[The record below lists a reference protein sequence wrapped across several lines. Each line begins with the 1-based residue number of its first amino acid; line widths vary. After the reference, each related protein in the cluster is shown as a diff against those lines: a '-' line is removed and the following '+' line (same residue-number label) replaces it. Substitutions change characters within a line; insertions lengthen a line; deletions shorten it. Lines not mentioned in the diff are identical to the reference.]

1 MRACRAWDPLKGRVP
16 MNRRTFTK
24 TLLAGVGAAA
34 LPEFAFAQAST
45 KRLKIGIT
53 MLIFGAVPRTPENL
67 EPAMK
72 DCSELGYHSFET
84 FASILEDHDKKGTLQ
99 ALVDTYPIPLRSA
112 YVTVNVTDPS
122 RRQEQI
128 AMLQRYA
135 RVLKKYGGSYLVQSC
150 NGPRKGYVFAE
161 HKGNI
166 ISALNDYGKAVND
179 MGLGTGLH
187 QHTGTAVE
195 TKEETYEVMN
205 AVDTRYMHFAPDI
218 GQAQKGGTDAA
229 QLVKD
234 FAKIIDHM
242 HFKDWKGWEHMA
254 GYCPLGEGK
263 VDLTSVLETME
274 KANPS
279 ANIMHELDGS
289 AKMPYTARE
298 TAEISKKYVQ
308 SLGYT
313 FRT

>member
-1 MRACRAWDPLKGRVP
+1 

-24 TLLAGVGAAA
+24 TVLAGLGAAA
-34 LPEFAFAQAST
+34 LPMVPLAQT
-45 KRLKIGIT
+45 PRRLKIGIT
-53 MLIFGAVPRTPENL
+53 MLIWGAVPRTPENL
-67 EPAMK
+67 EPALK
-72 DCSELGYHSFET
+72 DASELGYHAFET
-84 FASILEDHDKKGTLQ
+84 FASILEDYDKKGTLQ
-99 ALVDTYPIPLRSA
+99 PLLDKYPIPLRSA

-122 RRQEQI
+122 QRKEQI

-135 RVLKKYGGSYLVQSC
+135 TVLKKYGGTYLVQSC

-161 HKGNI
+161 HRANI
-166 ISALNDYGKAVND
+166 IAALNEYGKAVTD
-179 MGLGTGLH
+179 MGLRTGLH

-195 TKEETYEVMN
+195 TREETYEVMN

-242 HFKDWKGWEHMA
+242 HFKDFKGWEHMG

-263 VDLTSVLETME
+263 VDLKSVLETME
-274 KANPS
+274 KANPN

-289 AKMPYTARE
+289 ANMPYTPRQ
-298 TAEISKKYVQ
+298 TAEISRKYVQ
-308 SLGYT
+308 SLG
-313 FRT
+313 

>member
-1 MRACRAWDPLKGRVP
+1 

-24 TLLAGVGAAA
+24 TLLTGVGAAA
-34 LPEFAFAQAST
+34 LPAFSYAQT
-45 KRLKIGIT
+45 KKLKMGIT
-53 MLIFGAVPRTPENL
+53 MLIFGANPRSPEKL
-67 EPAMK
+67 EIAMK

-84 FASILEDHDKKGTLQ
+84 FASLLESMDASGTLQ
-99 ALVDTYPIPLRSA
+99 PLLEKYPIPLKSG
-112 YVTVNVTDPS
+112 YTTVNVTDPS
-122 RRQEQI
+122 QRKAEI
-128 AMLQRYA
+128 EKLQRQA
-135 RVLKKYGGSYLVQSC
+135 KIVKKYGGTYLVQSC
-150 NGPRKGYVFAE
+150 NGPRKGYVFEE
-161 HKGNI
+161 HKANI
-166 ISALNDYGKAVND
+166 ISALNEYGKAVTD

-195 TKEETYEVMN
+195 TREETYTIMN

-229 QLVKD
+229 QMVKD

-242 HFKDWKGWEHMA
+242 HLKDFKGWEYMG
-254 GYCPLGEGK
+254 GYCPLGEGL
-263 VDLTSVLETME
+263 VDIKSVLETME
-274 KANPS
+274 AANPE

-289 AKMPYTARE
+289 ANMPYTPRG
-298 TAEISKKYVQ
+298 TADLSKRYLK

>member
-1 MRACRAWDPLKGRVP
+1 

-34 LPEFAFAQAST
+34 FPALPVAQAQ

-53 MLIFGAVPRTPENL
+53 MLIWGAVPRTPENL
-67 EPAMK
+67 EPALK
-72 DCSELGYHSFET
+72 DASELGYHMFET
-84 FASILEDHDKKGTLQ
+84 FASILEDLDKKGTLA
-99 ALVDTYPIPLRSA
+99 ALLEKYPIPLRSA
-112 YVTVNVTDPS
+112 YVTVNVTDPAQ
-122 RRQEQI
+122 RKDQI

-135 RVLKKYGGSYLVQSC
+135 KIVKKYGGSYLVQSA
-150 NGPRKGYVFAE
+150 NGPRTGYVFAE
-161 HKGNI
+161 HKANI
-166 ISALNDYGKAVND
+166 IAALNDYGKAVTD
-179 MGLGTGLH
+179 MGLRTGLH

-195 TKEETYEVMN
+195 TREETYDVMN

-242 HFKDWKGWEHMA
+242 HLKDFSGGEHMG

-263 VDLTSVLETME
+263 VDLKSVLETME
-274 KANPS
+274 KANPN

-289 AKMPYTARE
+289 ANMPYTPRQ
-298 TAEISKKYVQ
+298 TAEISRKYVQ

>member
-1 MRACRAWDPLKGRVP
+1 
-16 MNRRTFTK
+16 MNRRTFTR

-34 LPEFAFAQAST
+34 LPEFAAAQAPA

-53 MLIFGAVPRTPENL
+53 MLIWGAVPRTPENL
-67 EPAMK
+67 EPALK
-72 DCSELGYHSFET
+72 DASELGYYSFET
-84 FASILEDHDKKGTLQ
+84 FASILEDYEKKG
-99 ALVDTYPIPLRSA
+99 ALEALLAKYPIPLKSA
-112 YVTVNVTDPS
+112 FVTVNLTDPAQ
-122 RRQEQI
+122 RKEQI
-128 AMLQRYA
+128 EMLQRYA
-135 RVLKKYGGSYLVQSC
+135 KVLKKHGGSYLVQSP

-161 HKGNI
+161 HKTNI
-166 ISALNDYGKAVND
+166 IAALNDYGKAVND

-187 QHTGTAVE
+187 QHTGTVVE
-195 TKEETYEVMN
+195 TREETYEVLN
-205 AVDTRYMHFAPDI
+205 AIDTRYMHFAPDI

-242 HFKDWKGWEHMA
+242 HLKDFKGWEHMG
-254 GYCPLGEGK
+254 GYTPLGEGL
-263 VDLTSVLETME
+263 VDLKSVLETME
-274 KANPS
+274 KANPN

-289 AKMPYTARE
+289 ANMPYTPRQ
-298 TAEISKKYVQ
+298 TAEISKKFLQ

>member
-1 MRACRAWDPLKGRVP
+1 

-24 TLLAGVGAAA
+24 SILAGVGAAA
-34 LPEFAFAQAST
+34 LPDFGFAQASP

-53 MLIFGAVPRTPENL
+53 MLIWGAVPRTPENL
-67 EPAMK
+67 EPALK
-72 DCSELGYHSFET
+72 DASELGYHSFET
-84 FASILEDHDKKGTLQ
+84 FASILEDYDKKGTLE
-99 ALVDTYPIPLRSA
+99 ALLAKYPIPLKSA
-112 YVTVNVTDPS
+112 YVTVNVTDHAQ
-122 RRQEQI
+122 RKEQI
-128 AMLQRYA
+128 EMLQRYA
-135 RVLKKYGGSYLVQSC
+135 KVLKKHGGSYLVQSA

-161 HKGNI
+161 HKANI

-187 QHTGTAVE
+187 QHTGTAIE
-195 TKEETYEVMN
+195 TREETYEVMN

-229 QLVKD
+229 QMVKD

-263 VDLTSVLETME
+263 VDLKSVLETME
-274 KANPS
+274 KANPN

-289 AKMPYTARE
+289 ANMPYTPRQ
-298 TAEISKKYVQ
+298 TAEISKKYVE
-308 SLGYT
+308 SLGY
-313 FRT
+313 RLRS

>member
-1 MRACRAWDPLKGRVP
+1 MD
-16 MNRRTFTK
+16 RRTFTR
-24 TLLAGVGAAA
+24 TILAGVGAAA
-34 LPEFAFAQAST
+34 IPEFGFAQASA
-45 KRLKIGIT
+45 KKLKIGIT
-53 MLIFGAVPRTPENL
+53 MLIWGAVPRTPEHL
-67 EPAMK
+67 EPALK
-72 DCSELGYHSFET
+72 DASELGYHSFET
-84 FASILEDHDKKGTLQ
+84 FAAILEDYDKKGTLQ
-99 ALVDTYPIPLRSA
+99 ALLDRHPIPLKSA

-122 RRQEQI
+122 QRKQQI
-128 AMLQRYA
+128 ETLQRYA
-135 RVLKKYGGSYLVQSC
+135 TVLKKYGGTYLVQSC

-161 HKGNI
+161 HKANI
-166 ISALNDYGKAVND
+166 IAALNDYGKAVND

-195 TKEETYEVMN
+195 TREETYDVMN

-242 HFKDWKGWEHMA
+242 HLKDFKGWEHMG
-254 GYCPLGEGK
+254 GYSPLGEGK
-263 VDLTSVLETME
+263 VELQSVLETME
-274 KANPS
+274 KANPN

-289 AKMPYTARE
+289 AGMPYSARQ
-298 TAEISKKYVQ
+298 TAEISRKYVQ
-308 SLGYT
+308 SLGYS

>member
-1 MRACRAWDPLKGRVP
+1 

-34 LPEFAFAQAST
+34 FPALPVAQAQ

-53 MLIFGAVPRTPENL
+53 MLIWGAVPRTPENL
-67 EPAMK
+67 EPALK
-72 DCSELGYHSFET
+72 DASELGYHMFET
-84 FASILEDHDKKGTLQ
+84 FASILEDLDKKGTLA
-99 ALVDTYPIPLRSA
+99 ALLEKYPIPLRSA
-112 YVTVNVTDPS
+112 YVTVNVTDPAQ
-122 RRQEQI
+122 RKDQI

-135 RVLKKYGGSYLVQSC
+135 KIVKKYGGSYLVQSA
-150 NGPRKGYVFAE
+150 NGPRTGYVFAE
-161 HKGNI
+161 HRANI
-166 ISALNDYGKAVND
+166 IAALNDYGKAVTD
-179 MGLGTGLH
+179 MGLRTGLH
-187 QHTGTAVE
+187 QHTGTAIE
-195 TKEETYEVMN
+195 TREETYDVMN

-242 HFKDWKGWEHMA
+242 HLKDFSGGEHMG

-263 VDLTSVLETME
+263 VDLKSVLETME
-274 KANPS
+274 KANPN

-289 AKMPYTARE
+289 ANMPYTPRQ
-298 TAEISKKYVQ
+298 TAEISRKYVQ

>member
-1 MRACRAWDPLKGRVP
+1 

-34 LPEFAFAQAST
+34 LPAFPEAQAQ

-53 MLIFGAVPRTPENL
+53 MLIWGAVPRSPENL
-67 EPAMK
+67 EPAMR
-72 DCSELGYHSFET
+72 DASELGYHSFET
-84 FASILEDHDKKGTLQ
+84 FASILDDHDKKGTLVS
-99 ALVDTYPIPLRSA
+99 LLDRYPIPLRSA
-112 YVTVNVTDPS
+112 YVTVNVTDPAQ
-122 RRQEQI
+122 RKDQI

-135 RVLKKYGGSYLVQSC
+135 KVVKKYGGSYLVQSA
-150 NGPRKGYVFAE
+150 NGPRTGYVFAE
-161 HKGNI
+161 HKANI
-166 ISALNDYGKAVND
+166 IAALNEYGKAVND
-179 MGLGTGLH
+179 VGLRTGLH
-187 QHTGTAVE
+187 QHTGTAIE
-195 TKEETYEVMN
+195 TREETYDVMN

-242 HFKDWKGWEHMA
+242 HFKDFKGWEHMA

-263 VDLTSVLETME
+263 VDLKSVLETME
-274 KANPS
+274 KANPN

-289 AKMPYTARE
+289 ANMPYTPRQ

>member
-1 MRACRAWDPLKGRVP
+1 
-16 MNRRTFTK
+16 MNRRTFNK
-24 TLLAGVGAAA
+24 TILAALGAAA
-34 LPEFAFAQAST
+34 VPELGFAQAGT

-53 MLIFGAVPRTPENL
+53 MLIWGSVPRTPENL

-72 DCSELGYHSFET
+72 DASELGYRCFET
-84 FASILEDHDKKGTLQ
+84 FASVLEDYDKKGTLQ
-99 ALVDTYPIPLRSA
+99 ALLDKYPIPLRSA
-112 YVTVNVTDPS
+112 YVTVNVTDPTQ
-122 RRQEQI
+122 RKDQI
-128 AMLQRYA
+128 QMLQRYA
-135 RVLKKYGGSYLVQSC
+135 KIVKKYGGSYLVQSC

-161 HKGNI
+161 HKANI
-166 ISALNDYGKAVND
+166 VSALNEYGKAVTD
-179 MGLGTGLH
+179 LGLRTGLH

-195 TKEETYEVMN
+195 TREETYDVMN

-242 HFKDWKGWEHMA
+242 HFKDYKGWEHMA

-263 VDLTSVLETME
+263 VDLKSVLETME
-274 KANPS
+274 KANPN

-289 AKMPYTARE
+289 ANMPYTPRQ
-298 TAEISKKYVQ
+298 TAEISKKYLESIGY
-308 SLGYT
+308 SL
-313 FRT
+313 RT

>member
-1 MRACRAWDPLKGRVP
+1 

-34 LPEFAFAQAST
+34 LPELALAQASP

-67 EPAMK
+67 EPALK
-72 DCSELGYHSFET
+72 DCSELGYDSFET
-84 FASILEDHDKKGTLQ
+84 FASILEDLDKKD
-99 ALVDTYPIPLRSA
+99 ALKPMLAKYQIPLRSG
-112 YVTVNVTDPS
+112 YTTVNVTDPS
-122 RRQEQI
+122 ARKDQI
-128 AMLQRYA
+128 AMLQRHA
-135 RVLKKYGGSYLVQSC
+135 AVVKKYGGSYLVQSC
-150 NGPRKGYVFAE
+150 NGRSKDYNFAD
-161 HKGNI
+161 HKANI
-166 ISALNDYGKAVND
+166 ISALNEYGKVVTD
-179 MGLGTGLH
+179 MGLRTGLH
-187 QHTGTAVE
+187 QHTGSAVE
-195 TKEETYEVMN
+195 TRDETYAVMN

-242 HFKDWKGWEHMA
+242 HLKDYKGWEHMA
-254 GYCPLGEGK
+254 GYCPLGEGV
-263 VDLTSVLETME
+263 VDLKSVLETME
-274 KANPS
+274 KVNPT
-279 ANIMHELDGS
+279 ADIMHELDGS
-289 AKMPYTARE
+289 ATMPYTARQ
-298 TAEISKKYVQ
+298 TAEISKKFVQ

>member
-1 MRACRAWDPLKGRVP
+1 

-34 LPEFAFAQAST
+34 LPAFPEAQAQ

-53 MLIFGAVPRTPENL
+53 MLIWGAVPRSPDNL
-67 EPAMK
+67 EPALR
-72 DCSELGYHSFET
+72 DASELGYHSFET
-84 FASILEDHDKKGTLQ
+84 FASVLEDHDKKGTLVQ
-99 ALVDTYPIPLRSA
+99 LLDRYPIPLRSA
-112 YVTVNVTDPS
+112 YVTVNVTDPAQ
-122 RRQEQI
+122 RKDQI

-135 RVLKKYGGSYLVQSC
+135 KVVKKYGGSYLVQSA
-150 NGPRKGYVFAE
+150 NGPRTGYVFAE
-161 HKGNI
+161 HKANI
-166 ISALNDYGKAVND
+166 IAALNEYGKAVND
-179 MGLGTGLH
+179 AGLRTGLH
-187 QHTGTAVE
+187 QHTGTAIE
-195 TKEETYEVMN
+195 TREETYDVMN
-205 AVDTRYMHFAPDI
+205 AVDTRFMHFAPDI

-242 HFKDWKGWEHMA
+242 HLKDFKGWEHMA

-263 VDLTSVLETME
+263 VDLKSVLETME
-274 KANPS
+274 KANPN

-289 AKMPYTARE
+289 ANMPYTPRQ

-308 SLGYT
+308 SLGYS